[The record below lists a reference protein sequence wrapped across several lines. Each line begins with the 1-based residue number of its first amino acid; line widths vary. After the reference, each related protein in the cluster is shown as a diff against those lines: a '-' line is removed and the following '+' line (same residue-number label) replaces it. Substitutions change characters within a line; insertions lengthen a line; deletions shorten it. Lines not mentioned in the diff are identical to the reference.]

1 MWQWDT
7 KPTNKKIDW
16 KFELHTMA
24 PAAAHKHTRIER
36 EKDKLTLRH
45 FTFRLLY
52 KRFYFHPSNFHQFI
66 ILSVLY
72 VLTIFYLF
80 DHKAFKLGF
89 LFLRVGMILWIGH
102 SFHSLSLC
110 TMYHRIGNQ
119 VAITPRNIT
128 HSVFMSYLPSKG
140 TDLCAYVYA
149 YKLFNEI
156 NPFKLFFP
164 S

>member
-1 MWQWDT
+1 MIGNLSWIQWH
-7 KPTNKKIDW
+7 P
-16 KFELHTMA
+16 HT
-24 PAAAHKHTRIER
+24 HTYTRIER

-45 FTFRLLY
+45 FTCRLLF

-66 ILSVLY
+66 ILSVLC

-80 DHKAFKLGF
+80 GHTAFELGL

-102 SFHSLSLC
+102 SFHSFSLC

-119 VAITPRNIT
+119 VAITPHRIT

-140 TDLCAYVYA
+140 TNLCAYVYG